1 LLAIAWAL
9 SRLPLYLFC
18 TTRLWNVITQATYD
32 VHLYQSWYVRFLS
45 HGVFPAATSWQYPP
59 GAAAVFWLPAQF
71 PGDYLHDFALL
82 AVCADLVVLIML
94 IWRACHGGSLLGAFY
109 WTVGVPLAGPLL
121 AMRFD
126 VYSVAFA
133 VAALC
138 VARTPAGRG
147 VLAGVG
153 AMIKIWPAAVLL
165 GLPPG
170 ELRRG
175 ATALGATGAA
185 IAGSFAFF
193 MPGALG
199 FLAHEGGR
207 GVEVE
212 SVVATPFLI
221 ARHFGWHGVVT
232 LTYGSFQLSGTHV
245 ALAGYASTFCLVLSV
260 IAAAGWRLLIV
271 RGRLRWRPEFQADA
285 PLAATLLFISI
296 SRVLS
301 PQYLLWVTGLAAC
314 CLAAGRST
322 QRPVAVA
329 LLVVDVLTTVVY
341 PLGFAPMI
349 AGSDLMTVTVAVR
362 NGLLLV
368 ITLWSCWRLLRAS
381 LAESAKAAMRQDPSI
396 HPSMTSPAPLAP
408 AAPVGRELTNN
419 VTFKK

>member
-1 LLAIAWAL
+1 MRRVIISIQSALGLPEKVALLAITWAL
-9 SRLPLYLFC
+9 SRLLLYLFC
-18 TTRLWNVITQATYD
+18 TTRMWNVITQATYD

-59 GAAAVFWLPAQF
+59 GAAAVFWLPAQL

-133 VAALC
+133 VAALS
-138 VARTPAGRG
+138 VAGTPARRG

-153 AMIKIWPAAVLL
+153 AMIKIWPATMLL

-175 ATALGATGAA
+175 AVALGATAVA
-185 IAGSFAFF
+185 IVGSFACF
-193 MPGALG
+193 MPGAFG
-199 FLAHEGGR
+199 FLAHQGGR

-221 ARHFGWHGVVT
+221 ARHFGWHGVVA

-260 IAAAGWRLLIV
+260 IAAASWRLLIA

-285 PLAATLLFISI
+285 PLTATLLFIAT

-329 LLVVDVLTTVVY
+329 LLAVDVLTAVVY

-349 AGSDLMTVTVAVR
+349 AGSDLMTVIVAVR

-368 ITLWSCWRLLRAS
+368 VTAWSCWRLLRAS
-381 LAESAKAAMRQDPSI
+381 LADRGSFEYGTEVPPQ
-396 HPSMTSPAPLAP
+396 LAR
-408 AAPVGRELTNN
+408 A
-419 VTFKK
+419 